1 MSDPFAIDAVAL
13 TCDLIRCRS
22 VTPADDG
29 ALAMLEAALEPL
41 GFTCHRLAFAEPETA
56 EVQNLLAV
64 VGKEGP
70 HFCFAGHTDVV
81 PPGDLAGWTVDPF
94 GGAVVNGSVF
104 GRGANDMKGAVAA
117 MVAAVARHLK
127 ARGGKPAGRISL
139 LITGDEEGPAVNGT
153 RKVLDWMAARG
164 LKPDAAVVG
173 EPTNPRRLGEMV
185 KIGRRGSLSGR
196 LTVHGAQGHVAYPQ
210 FAENPLHPLVRMLA
224 GLIAEPLDEGTAQ
237 FQPSNLQITSI
248 DTGNEAPNLIP
259 AQARAAFNIR
269 FNDRH
274 TAASLE
280 AWLRGRLTRAG
291 ARYTLDLTVSGES
304 FITKSGPFTD
314 LVASAVRS
322 VTGLTP
328 ELSTSG
334 GTSDARFIK
343 DYSKVAEFGLVGE
356 TMHKV
361 DERASIADIEA
372 LTEVYRRILDTWFE
386 TPC

>member
-1 MSDPFAIDAVAL
+1 
-13 TCDLIRCRS
+13 
-22 VTPADDG
+22 
-29 ALAMLEAALEPL
+29 
-41 GFTCHRLAFAEPETA
+41 
-56 EVQNLLAV
+56 
-64 VGKEGP
+64 
-70 HFCFAGHTDVV
+70 
-81 PPGDLAGWTVDPF
+81 
-94 GGAVVNGSVF
+94 
-104 GRGANDMKGAVAA
+104 
-117 MVAAVARHLK
+117 
-127 ARGGKPAGRISL
+127 
-139 LITGDEEGPAVNGT
+139 
-153 RKVLDWMAARG
+153 
-164 LKPDAAVVG
+164 
-173 EPTNPRRLGEMV
+173 
-185 KIGRRGSLSGR
+185 
-196 LTVHGAQGHVAYPQ
+196 
-210 FAENPLHPLVRMLA
+210 MLA
-224 GLIAEPLDEGTAQ
+224 GLIARPLDQGTPH
-237 FQPSNLQITSI
+237 FQPSNFQITSI

-291 ARYTLDLTVSGES
+291 ARYTLELTVSGES

-314 LVASAVRS
+314 LVAEAVRS

-343 DYSKVAEFGLVGE
+343 DYSKVAEFGLVGL